1 MPHWNN
7 PSKFEP
13 TQRGYRTPQLLL
25 PCEDAMTLGPGRR
38 PSANYAGTFLLDIKP
53 LEFEK

>member
-7 PSKFEP
+7 PSKAEP
-13 TQRGYRTPQLLL
+13 TQRGCRTPQLLP
-25 PCEDAMTLGPGRR
+25 PCEDAISLGPGRR
-38 PSANYAGTFLLDIKP
+38 PSANYAGTLILDIKP